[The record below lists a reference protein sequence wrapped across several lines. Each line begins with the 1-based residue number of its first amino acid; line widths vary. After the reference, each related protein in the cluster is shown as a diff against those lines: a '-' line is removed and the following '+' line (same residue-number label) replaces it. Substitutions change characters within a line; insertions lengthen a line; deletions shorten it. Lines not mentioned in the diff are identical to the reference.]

1 MSTSKEL
8 TFSLTDVLSIGLD
21 ESFFDEASADGDALL
36 LEIGD
41 FLLLENGDKL
51 LLE

>member
-1 MSTSKEL
+1 MSL
-8 TFSLTDVLSIGLD
+8 VLFLLRRGRRSD
-21 ESFFDEASADGDALL
+21 EPADIESGDALI

-51 LLE
+51 LLEA